1 MENYLKE
8 INAVLG
14 VVGSFVCLS
23 DGTLAAQALPDKID
37 AASAET
43 AARIATQTLN
53 ALETSGQRVAEADLL
68 YGQGR
73 LVLKNLRGGVLV
85 IVCARNLNISL
96 LNLTANVVAK
106 KLAAELKPKPAPA
119 EPAPK
124 VAAPA
129 PLPPA
134 QTGPVSA
141 PQIRAKPA
149 SSPVAPTP
157 LFVELDQEMRD
168 LIDLAQ
174 NANVRLCA
182 INPIAV
188 WECCPQH
195 RALISAPQKRQFDFL
210 CPSAQS
216 ALVIRL
222 FEQRGYEANQRFN
235 AFHGSRHLNFANKSR
250 DLSADVFLDAFEM
263 YHHLDLKTVSADN
276 ARVLPVTPLLLL
288 HLQYVEMSDPVFR
301 DLCVLLLEHDLSV
314 GPEQDKIDASQLTR
328 LCADDWGWYKT
339 VTTNLTRLEQSAP
352 GIIEPAEQAIVVERA
367 KRIKNTIETAP
378 KSLRWLTRARIG
390 ESVRWY
396 ETPITGSGPA
406 RPDLAMG

>member
-23 DGTLAAQALPDKID
+23 DGTLSASALPDKFD
-37 AASAET
+37 AASAEL

-53 ALETSGQRVAEADLL
+53 ALETSGQRVAEADLV

-73 LVLKNLRGGVLV
+73 LLLKNLRGGVLV
-85 IVCARNLNISL
+85 IVCARSINIPL

-106 KLAAELKPKPAPA
+106 KLAAELKPKPAA
-119 EPAPK
+119 VEPAPK
-124 VAAPA
+124 VVTPAPA
-129 PLPPA
+129 PTEPA
-134 QTGPVSA
+134 SA
-141 PQIRAKPA
+141 PQIQAAQPA
-149 SSPVAPTP
+149 PSAVEPSP
-157 LFVELDQEMRD
+157 LFTELNQEMLE

-174 NANVRLCA
+174 NGNVRLCA

-188 WECCPQH
+188 WERCPRH
-195 RALISAPQKRQFDFL
+195 RALISAPQKRQIEFL
-210 CPSAQS
+210 CQSAQS

-222 FEQRGYEANQRFN
+222 FERRGYEANQRFN

-250 DLSADVFLDAFEM
+250 DLTADVYLDGYEM
-263 YHHLDLKTVSADN
+263 YHHLDLKSVSADN
-276 ARVLPVTPLLLL
+276 ERVLPVTPLLLL
-288 HLQYVEMSDPVFR
+288 HLQYVEMIDPILR

-314 GPEQDKIDASQLTR
+314 GTEADKIDASQITR
-328 LCADDWGWYKT
+328 LCADDWGWHKT
-339 VTTNLTRLEQSAP
+339 VTTNLARLEQFAP
-352 GIIEPAEQAIVVERA
+352 GIIAPAGQAIVLERA

-378 KSLRWLTRARIG
+378 KSLRWQTRARIG

-396 ETPITGSGPA
+396 ETPITGSAPA